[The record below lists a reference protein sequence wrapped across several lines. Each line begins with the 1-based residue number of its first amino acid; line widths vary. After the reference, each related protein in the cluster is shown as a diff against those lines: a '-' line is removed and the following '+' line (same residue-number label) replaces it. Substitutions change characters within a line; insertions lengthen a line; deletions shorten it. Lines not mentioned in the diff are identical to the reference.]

1 MEKIGVRKEIDKLGR
16 ICIPK
21 EMRKLYNLEKEV
33 ELLVTKEGILVK
45 NPEYVLVR
53 IEMKNDEKIKST
65 PWGAFCLNLIFSF
78 YYCG

>member
-45 NPEYVLVR
+45 NPEYVLLR
-53 IEMKNDEKIKST
+53 IEMKKDEK
-65 PWGAFCLNLIFSF
+65 N
-78 YYCG
+78 